1 MHMQTFGKFLT
12 TKLVYHGPGAVVQLA
27 DEIKRLRGRRVGV
40 VTDPG
45 IAQAGLMDKVCEYVP
60 KAERFSE
67 IQPEPPVE
75 LVGRCV
81 EFLRD
86 QRCNLVIG
94 LGGGSSIDT
103 AKMAA
108 VLITN
113 PGTVADYFGL
123 DRVLKP
129 GLPVIAIPTTA
140 GTGSE
145 VSPASVFV
153 DSHDKIKKGVRSDYI
168 LPEVAILD
176 PELTVSLPQRLTATT
191 GIDALT
197 HAIEC
202 YTSPRATMLSDLA
215 AERAIRLL
223 AEYLPVAYANGR
235 DMQAR
240 EGALMGSYLAGIAL
254 SVANVGA
261 VHALAQTLGGLYN
274 VTHGV
279 ANSLFL
285 PYVMEFNRIACKTK
299 YARVAALLGEIVDT
313 LSPDDASRQAVVA
326 VRKLTLDLNIPQR
339 IRDLDVPEGSIQRV
353 ADLCLQTQ
361 QRLLATNPRTLSLE
375 EAQSILTKAY

>member
-1 MHMQTFGKFLT
+1 
-12 TKLVYHGPGAVVQLA
+12 
-27 DEIKRLRGRRVGV
+27 
-40 VTDPG
+40 
-45 IAQAGLMDKVCEYVP
+45 
-60 KAERFSE
+60 
-67 IQPEPPVE
+67 
-75 LVGRCV
+75 
-81 EFLRD
+81 
-86 QRCNLVIG
+86 
-94 LGGGSSIDT
+94 
-103 AKMAA
+103 
-108 VLITN
+108 
-113 PGTVADYFGL
+113 
-123 DRVLKP
+123 
-129 GLPVIAIPTTA
+129 
-140 GTGSE
+140 
-145 VSPASVFV
+145 
-153 DSHDKIKKGVRSDYI
+153 
-168 LPEVAILD
+168 
-176 PELTVSLPQRLTATT
+176 
-191 GIDALT
+191 
-197 HAIEC
+197 
-202 YTSPRATMLSDLA
+202 MLSDLA